1 MATDKLQELTD
12 RLYAEGLAKGRD
24 EGEKILEQARQ
35 QAAEII
41 AKANAEAESIVAG
54 AQKRA
59 GDILT
64 KTSSDVK
71 MASSQALDAVRE
83 SILNV
88 ITAKS
93 VEGGVKDVL
102 NNTEFAKQVILAAA
116 NAFSTQNSCDLEII
130 LPEVCSKD
138 LASYVKNEVATAIGK
153 GIDVKLGKKFAG
165 GLTIG
170 PKDGGYFV
178 SLTDDTFTEIIKEY
192 LRPATRK
199 TLFGE

>member
-54 AQKRA
+54 ARKRA

-138 LASYVKNEVATAIGK
+138 LANYVKNEVATAIGK

>member
-178 SLTDDTFTEIIKEY
+178 SLTDDTFIEIIKEY

>member
-54 AQKRA
+54 ARKRA

-102 NNTEFAKQVILAAA
+102 NNTEFAKQVILATA

>member
-35 QAAEII
+35 QAAEIV
-41 AKANAEAESIVAG
+41 ARANAEAESIVSG
-54 AQKRA
+54 ARKRA
-59 GDILT
+59 EDMLA
-64 KTSSDVK
+64 KASSDVK

-83 SILNV
+83 SILNAV
-88 ITAKS
+88 TAKS
-93 VEGGVKDVL
+93 VEGGVREALD
-102 NNTEFAKQVILAAA
+102 NTEFAKQVILAAA
-116 NAFSTQNSCDLEII
+116 KAFSAQTPCDLEVV
-130 LPEVCSKD
+130 LPESCTKD
-138 LASYVKNEVATAIGK
+138 IVAYVQNEVASAIGK
-153 GIDVKLGKKFAG
+153 GIEVKLGKKFDG

-178 SLTDDTFTEIIKEY
+178 SLTDATFIGIIKEY

>member
-41 AKANAEAESIVAG
+41 AKANAEAESIVAS
-54 AQKRA
+54 ARKRA

-138 LASYVKNEVATAIGK
+138 LANYVKNEVATAIGK